1 MPAAPRVAISVA
13 LDTPDGSAAPDGP
26 EGPERLLDPGFIAHP
41 WRYLLQCGL
50 CTLVIGGIMLLL
62 DVFLHAA
69 IITSLGATTFIVFA
83 LPHSRSAHPRRL
95 LGGYGWGLLT
105 GLACQQLAD
114 RLAWEPTLVEGGYA
128 ILWGALAIG
137 LATLLMVATNTEH
150 PPAAGCALSLV
161 LQPWDLRAL
170 LFVVATVVLLAATRY
185 ALRRVLINLA

>member
-1 MPAAPRVAISVA
+1 MPAAPRLAA
-13 LDTPDGSAAPDGP
+13 SAAPERSTASAEP
-26 EGPERLLDPGFIAHP
+26 EGPERLLDPGFVAQP

-69 IITSLGATTFIVFA
+69 IITSLGATTLIVFA
-83 LPHSRSAHPRRL
+83 LPRSRSAHPRRL
-95 LGGYGWGLLT
+95 LGGYGWGLAA
-105 GLACQQLAD
+105 GLACHHLAQ
-114 RLAWEPTLVEGGYA
+114 RVAWNPELPEGGHA

-161 LQPWDLRAL
+161 LQSWDLRAL
-170 LFVVATVVLLAATRY
+170 LFVIATVALLAAAKY
-185 ALRRVLINLA
+185 ALRGVLINLA